1 MSALLE
7 MKDITIRFGGL
18 VALDGV
24 SFDVEEKSCCANWP

>member
-24 SFDVEEKSCCANWP
+24 SFDVEEKKLLR